1 VRTGKVICCHSV
13 RKNRRRWKTM
23 FIQLND
29 MRVYVCDDC
38 QVNITAEEDELGGQC
53 KKCIERDE
61 DNHRDYVNEMFYGRR

>member
-1 VRTGKVICCHSV
+1 
-13 RKNRRRWKTM
+13 M

-53 KKCIERDE
+53 KECILRDE
-61 DNHRDYVNEMFYGRR
+61 DDQQKHIKHYF